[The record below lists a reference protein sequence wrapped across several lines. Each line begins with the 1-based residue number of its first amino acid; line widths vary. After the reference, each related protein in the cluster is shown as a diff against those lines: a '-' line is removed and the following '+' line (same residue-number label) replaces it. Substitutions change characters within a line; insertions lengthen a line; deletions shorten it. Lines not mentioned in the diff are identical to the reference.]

1 MNTMMIPAATAGS
14 GNAMRSPLESDD
26 ALASLAAAWHK
37 AKADEVEANR
47 RRLEAEAK
55 MLDLIGTQAE
65 GTAKFGAGDYAV
77 SVSFGSTTSVD
88 EDKLREIADRVP
100 VDIQKRVIRW
110 KPAIDARELKYLRC
124 NEPDLYAVIAEAI
137 TVKPSKPS
145 FKIEGVA

>member
-14 GNAMRSPLESDD
+14 DNAMRSLESDA
-26 ALASLAAAWHK
+26 ALAGLAAAWHK
-37 AKADEVEANR
+37 AKSDEAEANR

-110 KPAIDARELKYLRC
+110 KPAIDARELKYLHC

-145 FKIEGVA
+145 FKIEEVA

>member
-1 MNTMMIPAATAGS
+1 MNSMMSPVATAGS
-14 GNAMRSPLESDD
+14 DNAMRSPLESDD
-26 ALASLAAAWHK
+26 VLAGLAAAWHK
-37 AKADEVEANR
+37 AKSDEDEAKR

-65 GTAKFGAGDYAV
+65 GTAKLGAGDYSV
-77 SVSFGSTTSVD
+77 SVSFGSTTSID
-88 EDKLREIADRVP
+88 EDKLREIAGRVP
-100 VDIQKRVIRW
+100 VDIQSRLIRW

-145 FKIEGVA
+145 FKVEGAV